1 MSEHD
6 HAHDDHGHGVS
17 RDNERRVF
25 WVLLLTAGFMAAEV
39 VGGLLSGS
47 LALLADA
54 GHMVTD
60 TAALALAW
68 SAFRVSRRPHDARR
82 TYGYHR
88 FQVIAAFVNG
98 LALVLIVGWI
108 GIEAVRR
115 LMSPIEVLALPMLAV
130 ATTGLAVNL
139 VAFLILHK
147 GAAENLNLQGAAV
160 HVIGDL
166 LGSLA
171 AIAAAAVILSTGW
184 TPIDPLLSVAVA
196 LLVLRSAWR
205 LTRRSAHILLEGAP
219 DWLDEDELREELVA
233 AVPGLQ
239 SVHHVHSWMLTQERP
254 LITMHARVDEGAD
267 QHGILQAITDFLK
280 RRYDIDHA
288 TIQVEPGDCMDVG
301 PADRLPPRKA
311 G

>member
-1 MSEHD
+1 MSEREAMHD
-6 HAHDDHGHGVS
+6 EHGHEVG
-17 RDNERRVF
+17 DANERRVLSAL
-25 WVLLLTAGFMAAEV
+25 VLTAGFMIAEV

-54 GHMVTD
+54 GHMLTD

-68 SAFRVSRRPHDARR
+68 TAFRVSRRPHDARR

-88 FQVIAAFVNG
+88 VQVIAAFVNG

-115 LMSPIEVLALPMLAV
+115 LLNPVEVLGLPMLAV
-130 ATTGLAVNL
+130 AVLGLAVNL
-139 VAFLILHK
+139 VAFLILHRSSE
-147 GAAENLNLQGAAV
+147 ENLNLQGAAV

-171 AIAAAAVILSTGW
+171 AIIAAAVILATGW
-184 TPIDPLLSVAVA
+184 TPIDPLLSIAVA

-205 LTRRSAHILLEGAP
+205 LIRRSAHILLEGAP
-219 DWLDEDELREELVA
+219 EWLDEDELREELVA
-233 AVPGLQ
+233 AVPGVR

-254 LITMHARVDEGAD
+254 LITLHARVDEGTD
-267 QHGILQAITDFLK
+267 QQSVLRAINDFLK
-280 RRYDIDHA
+280 RRYDIEHA
-288 TIQVEPGDCMDVG
+288 TIQVEPGDGTG
-301 PADRLPPRKA
+301 PEPGRAEAPRQT